1 MNYKRKSGK
10 AFKKSSGLFVWTVVL
25 ILMAAIAA
33 GGAEHSAVV
42 AAPGRPAESG
52 DVVSGGGAGA
62 ASGQAKIQSIS
73 INKDE
78 TIRDALRVLS
88 AMYQKNIV
96 PYGNV
101 DGVLGFTKLRNVTF
115 EQAMDAVLGPDFRYE
130 QDGNLVKVY
139 TAARYKEIK
148 ADKDRM
154 IYKSFTLYY
163 TTAKEAKKLIL
174 PVLSA
179 EGSIEA
185 TTAAQT
191 GVPTGQS
198 ISSPTQAG
206 DTMAMNDTII
216 IFDFPEKIAEAEK
229 LIAIVDVRP
238 QQVLIEAT
246 ILSATLT
253 EDMEFGID
261 WSSLGGVVSQ
271 IPGVTAATGDI
282 ARGASDYFKSAG
294 TSQITKSGGMT
305 IGLAHDN
312 IAAFIRAVEEVT
324 DITILANPKILATNK
339 QLGQVYIG
347 TKIGYKSQTTV
358 SEGGTSTE
366 QVTFLDTGT
375 KLSFRPYIA
384 NDGYIRMDIH
394 SKDSSGEFNAQNV
407 PDETSAEL
415 VTNIMVKDGQT
426 IVLGGLFRDKITNKK
441 TQIPIL
447 GDLPL
452 IGFLFRGTADKS
464 VRQEVMILL
473 TPHIV
478 SEVEEMLGDA
488 RAADIARKRIGA
500 KDAIQGT
507 GRARLAEDFYVK
519 AAGHYE
525 NNETERAIDAL
536 NVALTIRPTYLDAL
550 RLKERIIRET
560 DPEAAMKIERILLER
575 VEQQDTEMW
584 LRR

>member
-1 MNYKRKSGK
+1 MNHKIKSGK
-10 AFKKSSGLFVWTVVL
+10 TFKKRGGLFVWSVVL
-25 ILMAAIAA
+25 ILMAAIAT
-33 GGAEHSAVV
+33 GGAEDSAVV
-42 AAPGRPAESG
+42 AAAGQGAESG
-52 DVVSGGGAGA
+52 SVGSGGGAWGA
-62 ASGQAKIQSIS
+62 SREAKIQSIS
-73 INKDE
+73 FNKDE

-88 AMYQKNIV
+88 AMYQTNIV

-101 DGVLGFTKLRNVTF
+101 DGVLGFTRLRDVNF
-115 EQAMDAVLGPDFRYE
+115 EQAMDAVLGPEFRYE

-139 TAARYKEIK
+139 TTAHYKEIK

-163 TTAKEAKKLIL
+163 TTAKEAQRLIL

-179 EGSIEA
+179 EGSIAA

-198 ISSPTQAG
+198 ISADLEAG

-216 IFDFPEKIAEAEK
+216 IFDFPEKVAEAEK

-261 WSSLGGVVSQ
+261 WSSLSGAVSQ
-271 IPGVTAATGDI
+271 VPGVTAAAGDI

-294 TSQITKSGGMT
+294 TSQITKTGGMT
-305 IGLAHDN
+305 IGVAHDN

-358 SEGGTSTE
+358 SDGGTSTE

-394 SKDSSGEFNAQNV
+394 AKDSSGEFNAQNV

-426 IVLGGLFRDKITNKK
+426 IVIGGLFRDKITNKK

-464 VRQEVMILL
+464 VRQEVIILI

-478 SEVEEMLGDA
+478 SEVEEMLGVA
-488 RAADIARKRIGA
+488 RAADIARKRTGA
-500 KDAIQGT
+500 KNAIQGF
-507 GRARLAEDFYVK
+507 GRARLTEDFYVK
-519 AAGHYE
+519 AARYYANDE
-525 NNETERAIDAL
+525 MEEALDAL
-536 NVALTIRPTYLDAL
+536 DAALTIRPTYLEAL
-550 RLKERIIRET
+550 RLRERIIRET
-560 DPEAAMKIERILLER
+560 DPEAGMKIERILLEK
-575 VEQQDTEMW
+575 VERKDTEMW